1 MPDPKKE
8 DIFEESTYK
17 VTATIKSGLFSTKY
31 KGKLDL
37 LYTKGDTVLHTD
49 ANVDVSKGVVEKD
62 YLVPKVPDTEETY
75 VLKIVAK
82 YGKNK
87 EKTRVL
93 TEATVWPKK
102 LKLTIKDT
110 ENKAIKEVPFEVE
123 FGTGAKEPGDTDD
136 NGVGNVD
143 LKKSTYE
150 IKIKAPWEV
159 ISNKNDAK
167 KREHDI
173 VVRKNMQA
181 KIVKPDLT
189 KPCWSPATEGG
200 DNAAGVRQ
208 YVNAPTS
215 GENGCDGDGS
225 IIEFEVACKK
235 LTDGQKNDKIYIKV
249 EFSKLGERTTP
260 VPTLLAPAL
269 AIASADGGK
278 TLTGHTMLAADGG
291 TAKFKLQLG
300 YAGGETFKVS
310 VGYSKDDPS
319 DDTQTFVTWRK
330 VTYQLRF
337 PKLMKVRM
345 TEKTRTDG
353 TKYFDLPDAVYN
365 VAKTRLAAV
374 FVEYKNVKS
383 HEFDPPPGSPCLVTR
398 GYLEDSADTTPVYVI
413 DEKLIWLGGG
423 PNFDPVAD
431 NRETT
436 ITLCDAAL
444 DIATKMVN
452 PTVELTAVETNN
464 VIIDTAVSY
473 KYFVKRPFEANTVNL
488 DVAAYEWVA
497 AMDKVADTDKNVKPT
512 VKVEFVTEDREDWD
526 EYEITEPNAGTGSV
540 VINFSGNDPLTTGD
554 KAKLKTFYEACF
566 NKAKEMR
573 QQKNVLTFKVS
584 GPAGVDGHDAQHNAI
599 KSEFNSIRTA
609 SAKTLLYHPGL
620 DDDGVPR
627 KGPMTDVTIEHVTAR
642 KLKFKLPVRANDTE
656 ALKPGDFVGAAS
668 ATKCP
673 VNVTYSM
680 KGAYTYNGHA
690 GGGSQV
696 LVLRNVI
703 PEAIAATV
711 CHELGHAMGMAVMPL
726 ATGAAMPMPPGVSAD
741 LSKNV
746 DSGGWYYRNKKDAPH
761 TNGFR
766 NLHQGPHCSNGMPAD
781 KKPHQSFSGWSPT
794 GASPACIMWGS
805 GGGED
810 SRTQYCANCTKILK
824 ARDLRDVRKTWAGSA
839 EG

>member
-37 LYTKGDTVLHTD
+37 LYKKGDTVLHTD
-49 ANVDVSKGVVEKD
+49 PDVDVSKGIVEKD
-62 YLVPKVPDTEETY
+62 YPVPKVPDTEETY
-75 VLKIVAK
+75 VLKIVAQ

-110 ENKAIKEVPFEVE
+110 ENKTIKEVPFEVE
-123 FGTGAKEPGDTDD
+123 FGNGAKESGDTND

-215 GENGCDGDGS
+215 AENGCDGDGS

-235 LTDGQKNDKIYIKV
+235 LADGQKNDRIYIKV
-249 EFSKLGERTTP
+249 EFSKDSERNTP
-260 VPTLLAPAL
+260 APAL
-269 AIASADGGK
+269 IAPTQGITSTNGGK
-278 TLTGHTMLAADGG
+278 TFKGHVILGSDGG

-319 DDTQTFVTWRK
+319 DDAQTFVTWRK

-345 TEKTRTDG
+345 TEKTRKDA
-353 TKYFDLPDAVYN
+353 TKYFDLPDTVAN
-365 VAKTRLAAV
+365 VVKTRLAAV
-374 FVEYKNVKS
+374 FVEYANIKS
-383 HEFDPPPGSPCLVTR
+383 HVFDPPVGAPCLVTR
-398 GYLEDSADTTPVYVI
+398 GFLEDSADTTPVYVV
-413 DEKLIWLGGG
+413 DEDLVWLGGA
-423 PNFDPVAD
+423 PDFDAAKD
-431 NRETT
+431 DRETM
-436 ITLCDAAL
+436 ITFCDAAL
-444 DIATKMVN
+444 DEKTKTVN
-452 PTVELTAVETNN
+452 PTIELTAAETAD
-464 VIIDTAVSY
+464 VVIDTVTKY
-473 KYFVKRPFEANTVNL
+473 KYFVKRPFQADMMNL
-488 DVAAYEWVA
+488 EVAGYEWVA
-497 AMDKVADTDKNVKPT
+497 AMDKVADPDKNLKPT

-566 NKAKEMR
+566 KKAKEMR

-584 GPAGVDGHDAQHNAI
+584 GPAGVDGHDRQHSAI
-599 KSEFNSIRTA
+599 QSEFSSIRTS

-620 DDDGVPR
+620 DDDGNPR
-627 KGPMTDVTIEHVTAR
+627 KGPMTDVTIEHLTSR

-673 VNVTYSM
+673 VNVTYSVV
-680 KGAYTYNGHA
+680 GAYTYNGHA
-690 GGGSQV
+690 GGGKQV

-703 PEAIAATV
+703 PQAIAATV
-711 CHELGHAMGMAVMPL
+711 CHELGHAMGMSVMPDEY
-726 ATGAAMPMPPGVSAD
+726 GDEIPMPPDLPAD
-741 LSKNV
+741 LAKHV
-746 DSGGWYYRNKKDAPH
+746 DNGGAYFRDKDAAPFN
-761 TNGFR
+761 NGFR
-766 NLHQGPHCSNGMPAD
+766 ERQQGPHCSHGMPPARR
-781 KKPHQSFSGWSPT
+781 PHRKFDNWTAS
-794 GASPACIMWGS
+794 GASPVCLMWGE
-805 GGGED
+805 GGSED
-810 SRTQYCANCTKILK
+810 SRTQFCPNCTKILK
-824 ARDLRDVRKTWAGSA
+824 ARDLRDVRKEWEGSA